1 MHDLRIRFRMAK
13 HALHS
18 GPSLKTDYDDPLL
31 QLLHEQLLFAEL
43 NANSVG
49 SRLNRHGEGDISDE
63 SMYAMETVQNMY
75 RQNIKTL
82 KAAIECIRS

>member
-1 MHDLRIRFRMAK
+1 MNGLRIRFRMAK
-13 HALHS
+13 YGLDL
-18 GPSLKTDYDDPLL
+18 GNSLKTDYDNPLL

-49 SRLNRHGEGDISDE
+49 SRLDRHGEGDISDE
-63 SMYAMETVQNMY
+63 SMYAMETIQNMY

-82 KAAIECIRS
+82 KAAIDCIRT

>member
-1 MHDLRIRFRMAK
+1 M
-13 HALHS
+13 
-18 GPSLKTDYDDPLL
+18 KTDYDDPLL

-43 NANSVG
+43 NADSVG
-49 SRLNRHGEGDISDE
+49 SRLDRNGAVYISDE
-63 SMYAMETVQNMY
+63 SMYAMETVQNMF